1 MSWLL
6 LLTLFP
12 LFSEASVLETDRFR
26 ILIDRPPGTL
36 NPRQSLD
43 LTGQR
48 LGALLFLGLT
58 RLDDQL
64 QPTPGLAEHWRA
76 LDAGRTWEFT
86 LRKNLQDE
94 SGEGIT
100 AEKVAACLENYRA
113 GKPTSS
119 VGAAFPGWLSTEVA
133 GQSVRL
139 KFKDPQAY
147 LPRNAS
153 LLRYFRQEGQTP
165 CEEPRE
171 DKPLLAST
179 EYRLAGGDWRSTA
192 LEQGWEILPRS
203 GDAPR
208 LQFKIIRDE
217 PTRILKLLAGE
228 FDAAQNV
235 LTLPKTR
242 WIAGR
247 KDSRLRLLEKE
258 GVNLSYLAF
267 NTRDPILKDA
277 RVRRAIAHA
286 IDRESVVRYRMVEMG
301 SIARGFLSPLLP
313 ESIDHPFE
321 FNRAHAQK
329 MLDEAGYTLQPS
341 GYRFTLKY
349 KTTPVREGF
358 ETALMIRDMLSK
370 VGIRLTL
377 DVVEPG
383 TFFASI
389 RKGHYQLFS
398 SRFVG
403 IADGSVFRLFAH
415 SKERRNTTG
424 FKDPEVDA
432 WIEQAT
438 SETDLEHRKK
448 LLKQIQERLYRE
460 LPLFPLWT
468 WDNALLLKEGWTEA
482 PLSLSGAFD
491 PLIRIRRVK

>member
-1 MSWLL
+1 MPWLL
-6 LLTLFP
+6 LWTLFP
-12 LFSEASVLETDRFR
+12 LFSEASVANGDRFR
-26 ILIDRPPGTL
+26 ILIDRPPVTL

-58 RLDDQL
+58 RLDDRL
-64 QPTPGLAEHWRA
+64 QPTAGLAERWRA
-76 LDAGRTWEFT
+76 LDAGKTWEFT
-86 LRKNLQDE
+86 LRKNLLDE

-100 AEKVAACLENYRA
+100 AEKVAVCLENYRT

-119 VGAAFPGWLSTEVA
+119 IGAAFPGWLSTEA
-133 GQSVRL
+133 DGLNVRL

-153 LLRYFRQEGQTP
+153 LLRYFRQEGRLP
-165 CEEPRE
+165 CEEPAE
-171 DKPLLAST
+171 GKPLLASA
-179 EYRLAGGDWRSTA
+179 EYRLAGGDWRTSA
-192 LEQGWEILPRS
+192 LEQGWEVLPRA
-203 GDAPR
+203 GDAPG
-208 LQFKIIRDE
+208 LQFRIIRDE

-242 WIAGR
+242 WIAAR
-247 KDSRLRLLEKE
+247 KDARLRLLETE

-286 IDRESVVRYRMVEMG
+286 IDREAVVRYRMVQMG
-301 SIARGFLSPLLP
+301 AVAQGFLSPLLA
-313 ESIDHPFE
+313 ESTGQPFE
-321 FNRAHAQK
+321 FNRSLSQQL
-329 MLDEAGYTLQPS
+329 LDEAGLRVQPS

-370 VGIRLTL
+370 VGIRLEL

-389 RKGHYQLFS
+389 RKGNFQLFS
-398 SRFVG
+398 SRFIG
-403 IADGSVFRLFAH
+403 IADGSIYRLFAH

-432 WIEQAT
+432 WLEQAT
-438 SETDLEHRKK
+438 TESDPDRRKK
-448 LLKQIQERLYRE
+448 ILDQIHARLYRE

-468 WDNALLLKEGWTEA
+468 WDNALLLKEGWAEV

-491 PLIRIRRVK
+491 PLTRIRRVK

>member
-1 MSWLL
+1 MPWLL
-6 LLTLFP
+6 LWTLFP
-12 LFSEASVLETDRFR
+12 LFSEASGLEADRFR
-26 ILIDRPPGTL
+26 ILIDRAPLTV

-58 RLDDQL
+58 RLDGLL
-64 QPTPGLAEHWRA
+64 QPQPGLAERWRS
-76 LDAGRTWEFT
+76 LEGGKTWEFT
-86 LRKNLQDE
+86 LRKDIYDE
-94 SGEGIT
+94 GNDEIT
-100 AEKVAACLENYRA
+100 AEKVASCLENYRA

-119 VGAAFPGWLSTEVA
+119 VGAAFPGWLSTEVVGHA
-133 GQSVRL
+133 VRL

-153 LLRYFRQEGQTP
+153 LLRYFRQEGKAP
-165 CEEPRE
+165 CEDPQEE
-171 DKPLLAST
+171 KPLLASA
-179 EYRLAGGDWRSTA
+179 EYRLGGKEWRSSA
-192 LEQGWEILPRS
+192 LELGWELHPRA
-203 GDAPR
+203 GDAPS
-208 LQFKIIRDE
+208 LQFRIIRDE

-242 WIAGR
+242 WIAKR
-247 KDSRLRLLEKE
+247 KDARLRLIERE

-267 NTRDPILKDA
+267 NTRDPILKEA

-286 IDRESVVRYRMVEMG
+286 IDRESVVRHRMVGMG
-301 SIARGFLSPLLP
+301 AVAQGFLSPLLP
-313 ESIDHPFE
+313 EGMEQPFE
-321 FNRAHAQK
+321 FNPALSRRL
-329 MLDEAGYTLQPS
+329 LDDAGYSVNAS
-341 GYRFTLKY
+341 GFRFTLKY

-358 ETALMIRDMLSK
+358 ETALMIREMLSK
-370 VGIRLTL
+370 VGIRLAL

-389 RKGHYQLFS
+389 RKGNYQLFS
-398 SRFVG
+398 SRFIG

-438 SETDLEHRKK
+438 ATTDPERRKAILALIQSRLLE
-448 LLKQIQERLYRE
+448 QV
-460 LPLFPLWT
+460 PLFPLWT
-468 WDNALLLKEGWTEA
+468 WDNALLLKEGWTEV

-491 PLIRIRRVK
+491 PLTRIRRVK